1 MRILCLSCIR
11 DITILLHLGGVLV
24 PWHIEKKE
32 GKHCIVKTSSDE
44 IKHCYPNRHEALKYL
59 RALYANTQ
67 DEKETKKEKE

>member
-1 MRILCLSCIR
+1 
-11 DITILLHLGGVLV
+11 VLV